1 MLIPMGNSNRASRI
15 DRFEQICGDMIPQD
29 VAKCVVL
36 HIAHFTAREKADHSA
51 TRSQSK
57 LFGLTAEVSQS
68 AYFDSGRFEKM
79 GELGLL

>member
-1 MLIPMGNSNRASRI
+1 MLIPMRNCNRARRI
-15 DRFEQICGDMIPQD
+15 DRFEQICGDIAPPN
-29 VAKCVVL
+29 VVECSVR
-36 HIAHFTAREKADHSA
+36 HIAHFPAREKADNSA